1 MHYSF
6 DHISGVLLNYS
17 LYIKCNTK
25 QTEAKYY
32 NLKIAAA
39 NVLCFTWQNNFY
51 LEKYENSK
59 GLSKPSSVPT
69 QYRDNT
75 TSKRIILSYHPS

>member
-6 DHISGVLLNYS
+6 DHIAGVLLNYS

-39 NVLCFTWQNNFY
+39 NVLCFT
-51 LEKYENSK
+51 
-59 GLSKPSSVPT
+59 
-69 QYRDNT
+69 
-75 TSKRIILSYHPS
+75 